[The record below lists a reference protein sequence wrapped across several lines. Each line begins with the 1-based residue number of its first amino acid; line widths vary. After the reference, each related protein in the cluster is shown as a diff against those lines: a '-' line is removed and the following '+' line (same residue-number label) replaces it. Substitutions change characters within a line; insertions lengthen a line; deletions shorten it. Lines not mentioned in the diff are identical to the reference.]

1 MPETMAMITMTT
13 AWRPVLTRPPARRPA
28 RRAIRLAVTV
38 FLLAAAGCGPAT
50 IRSETPMEPVAAR
63 LLALGQAYS
72 QFTFER
78 GQPPRGPADLRG
90 RVEGDDAFVS
100 PRDGEPLVIFWGVDL
115 RSPPTWA
122 TGRPVLAHEKTGVEG
137 RRHVLTTMRN
147 VELLDDDA
155 FRASSFPPA
164 R

>member
-1 MPETMAMITMTT
+1 MPGETRAMTKTT
-13 AWRPVLTRPPARRPA
+13 AWRPALTRQPARRPGRHA
-28 RRAIRLAVTV
+28 SRLATLAV
-38 FLLAAAGCGPAT
+38 LLAAAGCGPAT

-100 PRDGEPLVIFWGVDL
+100 PRDGEPLVIFWGIDL

-122 TGRPVLAHEKTGVEG
+122 TGRPVLAHEKTGVDG